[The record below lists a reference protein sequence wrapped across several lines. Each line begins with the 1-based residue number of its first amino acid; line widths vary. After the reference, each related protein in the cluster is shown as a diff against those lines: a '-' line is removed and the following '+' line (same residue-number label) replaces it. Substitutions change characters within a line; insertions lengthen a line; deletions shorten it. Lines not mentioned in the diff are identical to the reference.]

1 MRKKLTGFL
10 IVLSLVVVPLVSL
23 AQSPGAQKPVAN
35 LNIADVADESI
46 VVLSTDQSGVAG
58 YVHQQYAFFCSGQ
71 WEIIDH
77 YGAPIDP
84 KDPAVLLSERRMCS
98 QRTFSDEG
106 SDD

>member
-1 MRKKLTGFL
+1 MSKKLIGFL
-10 IVLSLVVVPLVSL
+10 IVLTLAVVPFVSF
-23 AQSPGAQKPVAN
+23 AQSPGAEKSVAN
-35 LNIADVADESI
+35 LNIADIADESI

-58 YVHQQYAFFCSGQ
+58 YVHQQYAFLCSGQ

-84 KDPAVLLSERRMCS
+84 KDRSVLLSERRMCS
-98 QRTFSDEG
+98 QRTFSDHG

>member
-1 MRKKLTGFL
+1 MRKKLTGLL
-10 IVLSLVVVPLVSL
+10 IVLSLVVVPVISS
-23 AQSPGAQKPVAN
+23 AQSPGAQKSVAN
-35 LNIADVADESI
+35 LNIADIADESI

-71 WEIIDH
+71 WETIDY